1 MALFGS
7 DWNNYYDDDETN
19 LTITKYDVEFVK
31 EDYIFKHFQDENE
44 NNIVEEYELH
54 IQHFG

>member
-7 DWNNYYDDDETN
+7 DWNNYFDEETN
-19 LTITKYDVEFVK
+19 LTITKDDVEFVK
-31 EDYIFKHFQDENE
+31 EDNIFNYFQTENE
-44 NNIVEEYELH
+44 NNIVEEYESH

>member
-7 DWNNYYDDDETN
+7 DWNNYFDDEETN
-19 LTITKYDVEFVK
+19 LTITKDDVEFVK
-31 EDYIFKHFQDENE
+31 EDDIFNCFQTENE

-54 IQHFG
+54 IQYFG

>member
-7 DWNNYYDDDETN
+7 DWNNHFDDEETN
-19 LTITKYDVEFVK
+19 LTITKDDIEFVK
-31 EDYIFKHFQDENE
+31 EDNIFNYFQTENE
-44 NNIVEEYELH
+44 NNIVEEYESH